1 MIVPPDAPSWG
12 RWFVFCD
19 DSVSVS
25 THGQAEVRGLIIAVR
40 AI

>member
-1 MIVPPDAPSWG
+1 VGPLV
-12 RWFVFCD
+12 VFGD

-25 THGQAEVRGLIIAVR
+25 THGQAEMRGLIIAVR